1 MFRTYLTAKGKQASD
16 AILAGL
22 SKTDEDADAKA
33 ARLVAQLDLDW
44 TDLPALTRA
53 ALEPFILESVGESWD
68 QVGAA
73 QAALSVSLPNDRA
86 VDWALDRSAEM
97 IGMKYVDGGLVPN
110 PNAEWRIDEYQRDTL
125 RQTISLSIEE
135 GWSNDKLAGEIQADN
150 EFSDA
155 RAELIART
163 ETAQA
168 DMQGNAIAY
177 VAAQEGGIRL
187 LKRWITAGDELVSED
202 CQDNADAGDIELDE
216 PFPSGAEWPPEHPN
230 CRCDCAPISLT
241 FNDTEGD

>member
-1 MFRTYLTAKGKQASD
+1 MRTYLSTKGKQVSD

-22 SKTDEDADAKA
+22 SKTDEDADARA

-44 TDLPALTRA
+44 TDLPALMRA

-73 QAALSVSLPNDRA
+73 QAALSVSIPNDRA

-97 IGMKYVDGGLVPN
+97 VGMKYVDGDLVQN
-110 PNAEWRIDEYQRDTL
+110 PNAIWRIDEYERETL
-125 RQTISLSIEE
+125 RETVSLAIEE
-135 GWSNDKLAGEIQADN
+135 GWSNDRLASAIQADN

-155 RAELIART
+155 RAEMIART

-177 VAAQEGGIRL
+177 KAAQEGGIQL
-187 LKRWITAGDELVSED
+187 LKRWITAGDDLVSIE
-202 CQDNADAGDIELDE
+202 CQENADAGDIELGE
-216 PFPSGAEWPPEHPN
+216 TFPSGADWPPEHPN